1 MVTAARLVTL
11 VDVGDRVDDP
21 GGLSLSARH
30 EAVLE
35 DGRRVPLLDDRGCTT
50 SPELGMADRPEADSS
65 RQGRPDRSAV
75 WSVEAIEETAR
86 VVVGPDEPP
95 PGRMRED
102 MEADH
107 WACMCRVLRRHAV
120 VVDAVDLKRLP
131 HDVVLGERPLTR
143 IGRAK
148 EEW

>member
-95 PGRMRED
+95 PVACGRTWRQTIGP
-102 MEADH
+102 
-107 WACMCRVLRRHAV
+107 ACVACFA
-120 VVDAVDLKRLP
+120 
-131 HDVVLGERPLTR
+131 GTR
-143 IGRAK
+143 
-148 EEW
+148 WSSTQWT